1 MRRGICRLGTT
12 TGRSRP
18 NLSAAQGA
26 ATFPGMANEIITT
39 VFLSHNG
46 SAAAERI
53 REVAEGTREFVDLE
67 GADRRSGVTVGVR
80 IYA

>member
-1 MRRGICRLGTT
+1 
-12 TGRSRP
+12 
-18 NLSAAQGA
+18 
-26 ATFPGMANEIITT
+26 MANEIITT